1 MLLKGLP
8 GKLSVEPEFVSYN
21 TAIKGFCEM
30 GSFESGVLILDE
42 MEKKD
47 VLPDLVTFNTHFE
60 WVLWEG

>member
-1 MLLKGLP
+1 
-8 GKLSVEPEFVSYN
+8 
-21 TAIKGFCEM
+21 M